1 MMSYATLQQGEGC
14 CDDYH
19 HQQQQQQQVDVIV
32 AMNELETSGYV
43 SRDYLQQQQQDC
55 NDTTTSELA
64 QQTNDAVPRPAAGAI
79 TPTDRYKMAEW
90 CYTIADFCKFQRSSV
105 SICMSYV
112 DRYLAAVVMDSN
124 KKTLDCVDF
133 QLVVLAAFYTTVK
146 IHEHEAISPEAVA
159 ALSRGLYSK
168 DQIEKMEFQ
177 ILQTIKWRVNPPTS
191 FEYTQR
197 LMNLVDTAAA
207 STVKRSSQPQHV
219 LDAILDLTKFQC
231 ELSVLYYDFVPVPA
245 SHLALAALI
254 NATES
259 VGEQQQEGRGYNSIH
274 QEYYWKIWSD
284 AVCVDIKSKQF
295 HDLRMRLYEAVYTK
309 PTTGQISEQGLS
321 TLVRVPT
328 TTTTTSSVLPAVETK
343 KTNEQQQQQ
352 DLSPRSVTRSSF
364 QIAPPEA
371 KSYSSSFV
379 SMLLDAMAIEL

>member
-1 MMSYATLQQGEGC
+1 MSYYPTLQQGEGC
-14 CDDYH
+14 CDD
-19 HQQQQQQQVDVIV
+19 QQQQQVDVIV

-43 SRDYLQQQQQDC
+43 SRDYLQHQQQKRRRQQDC
-55 NDTTTSELA
+55 SNTTSSQMNHA
-64 QQTNDAVPRPAAGAI
+64 AVGLAI

-90 CYTIADFCKFQRSSV
+90 CYTIADYCKFQRSCV

-124 KKTLDCVDF
+124 DNNNKTLDNVDF
-133 QLVVLAAFYTTVK
+133 QLLVLAAFYTCVK

-168 DQIEKMEFQ
+168 EQIEQMEFQ

-197 LMNLVDTAAA
+197 LMKLAAHNNSAAA
-207 STVKRSSQPQHV
+207 SQQKQQQHV

-231 ELSVLYYDFVPVPA
+231 ELAVLYYDFVPVPA
-245 SHLALAALI
+245 SHLALASLI

-259 VGEQQQEGRGYNSIH
+259 VGEQQQGGGYSSIH
-274 QEYYWKIWSD
+274 YWKIWSD
-284 AVCVDIKSKQF
+284 AVCVDIESKQF

-321 TLVRVPT
+321 ILVRVPT
-328 TTTTTSSVLPAVETK
+328 TTTATVVPVVVDTQ
-343 KTNEQQQQQ
+343 KTNQQQKQQ
-352 DLSPRSVTRSSF
+352 DLSPRSVTTRSSF
-364 QIAPPEA
+364 QIAAPPET
-371 KSYSSSFV
+371 KSSSSSFV
-379 SMLLDAMAIEL
+379 SMLLDAMSIEL